1 MTKLIHAPR
10 RRGYRRRVH
19 IPYAQ
24 VVRERDFRVVSSLT
38 LDLSPFGAMVR
49 ADRPVL
55 TGEEVILSLR
65 PARKEHWVDVFATVT
80 RVIHGRRPSDILG
93 PCLGLAFH
101 DLGPAETRALYV
113 SMASPE
119 TRVTASADT
128 RGR

>member
-1 MTKLIHAPR
+1 MTKIVHPPR

-19 IPYAQ
+19 IPYGE

-65 PARKEHWVDVFATVT
+65 PSNREHWADVLATVT
-80 RVIHGRRPSDILG
+80 RVVHGRRRADSDGL
-93 PCLGLAFH
+93 CLGLSFH
-101 DLGPAETRALYV
+101 DVDPETLRALYV

-119 TRVTASADT
+119 TRRLPPQRRA
-128 RGR
+128 G